1 MIKKYKMFIKYI
13 IVAIISFGVDI
24 TFFNLFLKFIK
35 NIILATIF
43 ARIISSLVN
52 YLLNKNKVFDNKSKH
67 KSTIIK
73 YYLLVIFSMLLSAFI
88 VNGLSH
94 IVKINPTFV
103 KIPVE
108 CLIFVFNYIIQKLI
122 IFKNNT

>member
-24 TFFNLFLKFIK
+24 TFFNLFLKLIK
-35 NIILATIF
+35 SIILATIL

-52 YLLNKNKVFDNKSKH
+52 YLLNKNKVFDNKAKH

-73 YYLLVIFSMLLSAFI
+73 YYLLVIFSMLLSAFT

-94 IVKINPTFV
+94 IIKINPTFI

-108 CLIFVFNYIIQKLI
+108 CLIFVFNYIVQKLI